1 MLTKH
6 EENVLLSQANDLYAR
21 CLVAQGSFTP
31 PYSIVFVCRSF
42 ANVSITGKLQI
53 AALPYQ
59 ALAGAMTRD
68 MTTTQ
73 RLLVRFCCLRAFPNL
88 RTIYLRLSSGLETA
102 LCSDC

>member
-73 RLLVRFCCLRAFPNL
+73 RLLVRFVASEPSQISAQF
-88 RTIYLRLSSGLETA
+88 I
-102 LCSDC
+102 